1 MTSNRQY
8 PFEGVPRQQVE
19 RLLRFR
25 SEHPCKRV
33 DVGGVSWEYIACGGG
48 EEMLL
53 LLPGGLRVAETAFVY
68 VQLFEDA
75 YPVVVP
81 TYPPLWT
88 MDEITD
94 GVAAIL
100 DAEGV
105 RQAHVLGQSYGGLVA
120 QVFVRRYPLR
130 VKKLVLSSTGPLAP
144 FSRRS
149 RVLVA
154 LSRLML
160 LFPERLLLRS
170 YERVLFP
177 VLSVPASD
185 RGFWKAYLDWLFDGR
200 LTKGDVLSH
209 FRTLDDAVRKYAF
222 AAGERSAWGGETLII
237 GAEDDVAST
246 DEDRSAM
253 LQIYPQA
260 QVHLIAGG
268 GHTAAMSEPEK
279 YAAAVMAF
287 LGK

>member
-8 PFEGVPRQQVE
+8 PFAGVPRQQVE

-48 EEMLL
+48 AETLL

-68 VQLFEDA
+68 VQLFED
-75 YPVVVP
+75 
-81 TYPPLWT
+81 TYR
-88 MDEITD
+88 
-94 GVAAIL
+94 
-100 DAEGV
+100 V

-120 QVFVRRYPLR
+120 QVFVRRYSPR

-154 LSRLML
+154 LSRLMP
-160 LFPERLLLRS
+160 LFPERFLLRS

-185 RGFWKAYLDWLFDGR
+185 RGFWKAYLDWLFGGR

-222 AAGERSAWGGETLII
+222 AAGERSAWGGEVLII
-237 GAEDDVAST
+237 GADDDVACT
-246 DEDRSAM
+246 DEDRRRM

-279 YAAAVMAF
+279 YATAVMAF